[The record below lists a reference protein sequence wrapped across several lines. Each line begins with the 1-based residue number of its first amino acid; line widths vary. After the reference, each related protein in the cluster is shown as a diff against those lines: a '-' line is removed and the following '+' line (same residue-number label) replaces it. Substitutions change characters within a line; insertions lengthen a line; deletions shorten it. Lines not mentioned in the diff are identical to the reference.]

1 MVTWVIEHGIFDN
14 EVQLIEEVRKQGHN
28 VIEIDYKHDYY
39 VDDIAR
45 NQRYTKLLS
54 QPVIF
59 RGSLNV
65 SSEVEYTL
73 WIPGTYCN
81 RDNFNCST
89 YYTYWG
95 EWMLNKN
102 YWMMPLSNLERMTP
116 FIQAYLA
123 TNSDYIDKVFIRPA
137 SDMKQFAGEVFNLS
151 NLSSLKDIPPE
162 TLVLV
167 APVKQ
172 VDREYRFVVTG
183 NTIVAGSQYL
193 PIETNVTSN
202 AAIEYL
208 QSILNELTWCPDDIY
223 TVDVCFANGSYHV
236 LELNS
241 LSCSNL
247 YQCDL
252 AAVVETVSKL
262 AINEYDYWNE

>member
-1 MVTWVIEHGIFDN
+1 MTTWVIEHGIFDN
-14 EVQLIEEVRKQGHN
+14 ELALIEEVRKQGHN
-28 VIEIDYKHDYY
+28 VIEIDY
-39 VDDIAR
+39 VR
-45 NQRYTKLLS
+45 NFDVNDMCYNVKYQSLLD

-65 SSEVEYTL
+65 SSKVSRTTG

-81 RDNFNCST
+81 RDNFKCST

-95 EWMLNKN
+95 KYLLNSN
-102 YWMMPLSNLERMTP
+102 YIMMPASELIRRWYDDRLFVRPYSGFKEFNGGTYTRDEFIKLNL
-116 FIQAYLA
+116 
-123 TNSDYIDKVFIRPA
+123 ND
-137 SDMKQFAGEVFNLS
+137 
-151 NLSSLKDIPPE
+151 E
-162 TLVLV
+162 TLVISS
-167 APVKQ
+167 PVKQ

-193 PIETNVTSN
+193 PTESITIEV

-208 QSILNELTWCPDDIY
+208 QSILNKLRFKWHPDFIY
-223 TVDVCFANGSYHV
+223 TVDVCYANDSYHV

-241 LSCSNL
+241 FSCSNL

-252 AAVVETVSKL
+252 AAVVECASQL
-262 AINEYDYWNE
+262 ATDEWNEYQ

>member
-89 YYTYWG
+89 YYAYWG
-95 EWMLNKN
+95 KYMLNTN
-102 YWMMPLSNLERMTP
+102 YTMMSGSELIRRWYADRLFVRPDIGFKEFNGGTYTRDEFIKLNLHPELLV
-116 FIQAYLA
+116 I
-123 TNSDYIDKVFIRPA
+123 
-137 SDMKQFAGEVFNLS
+137 
-151 NLSSLKDIPPE
+151 SS
-162 TLVLV
+162 
-167 APVKQ
+167 PVKK
-172 VDREYRFVVTG
+172 VDLEWRFVVTG

-262 AINEYDYWNE
+262 AINKYDYCNE

>member
-1 MVTWVIEHGIFDN
+1 LNLHPELLVI
-14 EVQLIEEVRKQGHN
+14 
-28 VIEIDYKHDYY
+28 
-39 VDDIAR
+39 
-45 NQRYTKLLS
+45 
-54 QPVIF
+54 
-59 RGSLNV
+59 
-65 SSEVEYTL
+65 SS
-73 WIPGTYCN
+73 
-81 RDNFNCST
+81 
-89 YYTYWG
+89 
-95 EWMLNKN
+95 
-102 YWMMPLSNLERMTP
+102 
-116 FIQAYLA
+116 
-123 TNSDYIDKVFIRPA
+123 
-137 SDMKQFAGEVFNLS
+137 
-151 NLSSLKDIPPE
+151 
-162 TLVLV
+162 
-167 APVKQ
+167 PVKK
-172 VDREYRFVVTG
+172 VDWEWRFVVTG